1 MSQQANKKQF
11 IIWEGD
17 GMSEKP
23 TVNDGKGL
31 FDTPGFIDTLIV
43 DVNDLVG
50 DAVGGRYVQFCAKAV
65 EIVSKLS
72 ELKNGVAKERKALE
86 DQIAELRRLLND
98 INAAEG
104 GANV

>member
-1 MSQQANKKQF
+1 
-11 IIWEGD
+11 
-17 GMSEKP
+17 MSEKI
-23 TVNDGKGL
+23 TVNDGKGF
-31 FDTPGFIDTLIV
+31 FDASGLIDTLII
-43 DVNDLVG
+43 DANALVG
-50 DAVGGRYVQFCAKAV
+50 DVVGGRYVQFCAKAV

-86 DQIAELRRLLND
+86 DQIAELRRLLDD